1 MLNTKINIVA
11 IVVDI
16 KDNLLSKSFISINE
30 NIYEPINLDVNNCE
44 DCSSISECLAETI
57 GSYLIDLDAQLLQ
70 YHLLSCS
77 KQQDCIFINYA
88 VIIPGHVRLA
98 DHTILKSYNVSIVNP
113 IVRKALAYV

>member
-1 MLNTKINIVA
+1 MLNTKMNIVA
-11 IVVDI
+11 IVLDI
-16 KDNLLSKSFISINE
+16 KDNMLSKSFISVNE
-30 NIYEPINLDVNNCE
+30 NQYEPITFDINNCK
-44 DCSSISECLAETI
+44 DCNSVSECLAKI
-57 GSYLIDLDAQLLQ
+57 IDPYLIDLDAQLLQ

-88 VIIPGHVRLA
+88 VIIPGHIRLA